1 MGRSIHVFFL
11 SMDLYLT
18 MDKYI
23 RITKHKAT
31 DSGIELTPKLPSLND
46 TQQSCIVVDTPGSV
60 VTDMLTAINT

>member
-1 MGRSIHVFFL
+1 M
-11 SMDLYLT
+11 
-18 MDKYI
+18 

-60 VTDMLTAINT
+60 VTDMLTAINTWRGWKKLAYYYFGVTYFGVT